1 MKIAVVHGEVASGA
15 GRDEQDVLTQVDCVS
30 RGLSALGHEP
40 SAVPVSLNLESA
52 MRTLVDLRPAMAFNL
67 VETIAGKGCLI
78 HIVPALLDAL
88 KIPYT
93 GAATEAMMLTSNK
106 ILAKRWLTAAGLPT
120 PTWLTVNKG
129 DPRHGDKAISRMIPG
144 QPAKGPYRPDLAG
157 GGKARRAVRTP
168 GPDPPEA
175 IAAWVVKSVWE
186 HASVGLDE
194 DSVLFG
200 ANRERLMAEMNVRRE
215 SLGGECFAE
224 AYIVGREFN
233 LSLLASEDS
242 KGRPVSVGRGKPWPE
257 VLSPAEIRFDSY
269 PPGKVRVVGYR
280 SKWDEDSFEFTHTP
294 RSFDFQDRDDALLAD
309 LKDLALRCWEL
320 FDLRGYARVDF
331 RVDGAGRPWILEV
344 NANPCLSPDA
354 GFAAAAARA
363 GLPFTEV
370 LNRIIGDR

>member
-52 MRTLVDLRPAMAFNL
+52 MRTLVDLRPEMAFNL
-67 VETIAGKGCLI
+67 VETIAGRGCLI

-106 ILAKRWLTAAGLPT
+106 TLAKRRLTAAGLPT
-120 PTWLTVNKG
+120 PTWLTVDKG
-129 DPRHGDKAISRMIPG
+129 DPGHGDGAISQMIPD
-144 QPAKGPYRPDLAG
+144 QAAKGPYRPD
-157 GGKARRAVRTP
+157 R
-168 GPDPPEA
+168 PEA
-175 IAAWVVKSVWE
+175 TAAWVVKSVWE

-224 AYIVGREFN
+224 AYIEGREFN

-242 KGRPVSVGRGKPWPE
+242 KGRPVSVGRGKPCPE
-257 VLSPAEIRFDSY
+257 VLPPAEIRFDSY

-363 GLPFTEV
+363 GLTFTEV